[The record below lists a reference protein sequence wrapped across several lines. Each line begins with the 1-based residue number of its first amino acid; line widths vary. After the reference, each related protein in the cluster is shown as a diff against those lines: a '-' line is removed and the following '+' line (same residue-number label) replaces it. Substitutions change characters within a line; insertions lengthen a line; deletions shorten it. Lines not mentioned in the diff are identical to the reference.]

1 MAGAPA
7 ATLQGWWILSVVGEH
22 TYVTSSCG
30 LTWRC
35 FGRDSG
41 GTGLAA
47 GTGSSVIADC
57 LSQPN
62 STAGI
67 SYLKTGVCH
76 QAANRIL
83 HPAGV
88 TVAGCQTF
96 GVSQMIFGVYGK
108 GAWPELSNCYPPGAS
123 VAQVRSAKP
132 MSKAR
137 NLSER
142 VGVYNSMVSSMV
154 STNHNTGVSAEAVEL
169 DELSALVEMGLGH
182 PLDPPTLNALFVIQ
196 TALRKDQSGL
206 VTRLDAGELTSH
218 QYVDQLTLILQSAMA
233 ESQKLLGDERFRLI
247 FGEAGR
253 HPESIIDRDRFVGLN
268 RFRPL
273 KP

>member
-1 MAGAPA
+1 MSSFVGNRPEVSSESPIRIALQTPAYGGILRQQRGARWRERLWRERRQQHCKAGGYFRSWENTRMLQAPA
-7 ATLQGWWILSVVGEH
+7 DSHGGVLGGIPAGPVWPLGPEALLLQ
-22 TYVTSSCG
+22 T
-30 LTWRC
+30 
-35 FGRDSG
+35 
-41 GTGLAA
+41 A
-47 GTGSSVIADC
+47 

-196 TALRKDQSGL
+196 TA
-206 VTRLDAGELTSH
+206 
-218 QYVDQLTLILQSAMA
+218 
-233 ESQKLLGDERFRLI
+233 
-247 FGEAGR
+247 
-253 HPESIIDRDRFVGLN
+253 
-268 RFRPL
+268 
-273 KP
+273 